1 MNTHMNTHTVST
13 ENHLAPTFFGLC
25 WCRLNSFV
33 LMLLSSLKS
42 FGFNTTVSW
51 ENTKTFFVCVC
62 AYSFTLLLLLLT
74 LPTTYSFDISKFEY
88 NTKLFSLF
96 FFNEKNYIRISYMLQ
111 CAASFFFQ
119 HIFTISSVEEFLF
132 RLLILTGER
141 ASFKQC
147 SCYI

>member
-1 MNTHMNTHTVST
+1 MMNTHMNTHTVST

-88 NTKLFSLF
+88 TILNYSLFSFSTRKTIYVYHICYSVLRRSSSNIYLLF
-96 FFNEKNYIRISYMLQ
+96 
-111 CAASFFFQ
+111 
-119 HIFTISSVEEFLF
+119 
-132 RLLILTGER
+132 LL
-141 ASFKQC
+141 
-147 SCYI
+147 